1 MDMATHLQAIYNTLD
16 EIEVRGHANV
26 KRMSLC
32 MDYLRELRNEAMKGD
47 ANDAAAGEGEKEMA
61 D

>member
-32 MDYLRELRNEAMKGD
+32 MDYLKEMKGD

>member
-16 EIEVRGHANV
+16 EIEVMGHANV

-32 MDYLRELRNEAMKGD
+32 MDYLKELRDEAMKGD
-47 ANDAAAGEGEKEMA
+47 TNDAAAGEDEKKMA

>member
-26 KRMSLC
+26 KRLSLC
-32 MDYLRELRNEAMKGD
+32 MDYLKELGVNTSSLKSSFVPKDGSIFI
-47 ANDAAAGEGEKEMA
+47 
-61 D
+61 

>member
-1 MDMATHLQAIYNTLD
+1 MDMATHLQAIYNTL
-16 EIEVRGHANV
+16 EIEVRGHENV

-32 MDYLRELRNEAMKGD
+32 MDYLKELRNEAMKGG

>member
-26 KRMSLC
+26 KRLSLC
-32 MDYLRELRNEAMKGD
+32 MDYL
-47 ANDAAAGEGEKEMA
+47 
-61 D
+61 

>member
-1 MDMATHLQAIYNTLD
+1 MDMVTHLQAIYNTLD

-32 MDYLRELRNEAMKGD
+32 MDYLKELHNEAMKGD
-47 ANDAAAGEGEKEMA
+47 ANNAAEGEGEKEM
-61 D
+61 DD